1 MSRRLNR
8 DYRTKVR
15 NIPRRIK
22 ALNRWAGTFHNL
34 ERSVFPE
41 EQHYWNFKIPV
52 DINLV
57 EGKYSTFK
65 TKAACAQA
73 LINACSNLITATA
86 SINYSSRITA
96 VVCLPDMF
104 TSEVCLY
111 RSEEYY
117 QGFITEDRSENGA
130 SALIKDRSLAA
141 EWGLV
146 LPDNVQ
152 EIGISLAYYGSED
165 RDEWFT
171 GERWYYGQVT

>member
-1 MSRRLNR
+1 
-8 DYRTKVR
+8 
-15 NIPRRIK
+15 
-22 ALNRWAGTFHNL
+22 
-34 ERSVFPE
+34 
-41 EQHYWNFKIPV
+41 
-52 DINLV
+52 
-57 EGKYSTFK
+57 
-65 TKAACAQA
+65 
-73 LINACSNLITATA
+73 
-86 SINYSSRITA
+86 
-96 VVCLPDMF
+96 MF

-117 QGFITEDRSENGA
+117 QGFITEERSENGA

-171 GERWYYGQVT
+171 GECWYYGQVT